1 MFHIFSTTTATDR
14 QPLYIYLLLVKFTIY
29 TKCKKPTHCD
39 REICCRDSAEK
50 QKRGGEEWKSVD
62 KTARVLRGK
71 RSYCACLLSR
81 KRDSETHTHTLMKIP
96 CGSERPSHPLSCLP
110 VSHGDVLVVLPL
122 RNRHLAANG
131 VSCCVARSLSLKRT
145 QATEFAVEAA
155 AIVKSVCLARFC
167 CCLVSPS
174 VIITPTVGGNFVTYM
189 NNII

>member
-81 KRDSETHTHTLMKIP
+81 KRDSETHTLWWKSPAVQRDHHIPSAVYLFLTVMCLLSYLCVTGTLP
-96 CGSERPSHPLSCLP
+96 QT
-110 VSHGDVLVVLPL
+110 VSAVVLQGLSVWNGHRLQSLQWKLLPL
-122 RNRHLAANG
+122 LKVFVLHGFVVASCRPPSSSRPQLG
-131 VSCCVARSLSLKRT
+131 VISWPT
-145 QATEFAVEAA
+145 W
-155 AIVKSVCLARFC
+155 
-167 CCLVSPS
+167 
-174 VIITPTVGGNFVTYM
+174 II
-189 NNII
+189 